1 MPNRQ
6 ILQQGLRLW
15 SQTQCTSA
23 GHYIQRVVE
32 QSTVFMLSAHLL
44 KSVNELQQLLCSPS
58 RKTKDEK
65 ALQGM
70 DGHLEAH
77 L

>member
-1 MPNRQ
+1 
-6 ILQQGLRLW
+6 
-15 SQTQCTSA
+15 
-23 GHYIQRVVE
+23 
-32 QSTVFMLSAHLL
+32 MLSAHLL
-44 KSVNELQQLLCSPS
+44 KSVNELQQLLCSPN

-77 L
+77 LWEKTFATKVQHELCGRAKNFSRGCNTLGEWYN

>member
-1 MPNRQ
+1 
-6 ILQQGLRLW
+6 
-15 SQTQCTSA
+15 
-23 GHYIQRVVE
+23 
-32 QSTVFMLSAHLL
+32 MLSAHLL
-44 KSVNELQQLLCSPS
+44 KSVNELQQLLGSPS

-65 ALQGM
+65 AVQGM